1 MTDKELVER
10 LRENAEWAQ
19 GNEWETP
26 LCLADDL
33 KAAADRIEQLCSELY
48 FEKID
53 NTKLKGELATV
64 AAERDRYKAERENS
78 QLLTLEELRGMD
90 GEWVWVISSDPDL
103 TVSGW
108 AYIAASQAHT
118 LWEYKPD
125 RLLGNVQLDF
135 EDYGKTWLAYRS
147 KPKEEDN

>member
-1 MTDKELVER
+1 M
-10 LRENAEWAQ
+10 
-19 GNEWETP
+19 
-26 LCLADDL
+26 
-33 KAAADRIEQLCSELY
+33 
-48 FEKID
+48 
-53 NTKLKGELATV
+53 